1 MKHWLT
7 FPSIQIALC
16 VAAHAL
22 VGYYFGV
29 FAFLFATPLF
39 AAIIA
44 RAIFALVANYRRRVL
59 EHVWLP
65 VHGHY
70 YVFKGTPIHVLED
83 DERRRWVSLVDV
95 RKVVGV
101 TANEHALALAYPGQ
115 VKAFGKPAQ
124 THIRDEALISHLSK
138 ETDATALRFRTWVER
153 NIAFPGR
160 AGRKQSSDQASRDDE
175 STGGL

>member
-1 MKHWLT
+1 MKRWLT
-7 FPSIQIALC
+7 FPSIQIVLC

-44 RAIFALVANYRRRVL
+44 RSIFALVANYRRRVL
-59 EHVWLP
+59 EHVWFP

-83 DERRRWVSLVDV
+83 HERCRWLSLVDV
-95 RKVVGV
+95 QKVVGV
-101 TANEHALALAYPGQ
+101 TAGERALALAYPGQ
-115 VKAFGKPAQ
+115 LKMLGEPAHM
-124 THIRDEALISHLSK
+124 HIRDEALISHLSK
-138 ETDATALRFRTWVER
+138 ENAATALRFRTWVER

-160 AGRKQSSDQASRDDE
+160 AGRSQPIDRTSKDE
-175 STGGL
+175 A